1 MVIMLAISLET
12 PVYQAPYPPFGVAA
26 SSFIALTCY
35 LYSLGIYS
43 SAISVSEDIK
53 LRQGIRKFVANNQ
66 SKLLDSI
73 GSAEMEQEIQG
84 RVVALTK
91 KHQDSI
97 EEETGVESSLTED
110 DMKEYLQQVIE
121 ELKKTKKSPS
131 TGAG

>member
-1 MVIMLAISLET
+1 MGISAYGVIMLAISLET

-43 SAISVSEDIK
+43 SAISVSE
-53 LRQGIRKFVANNQ
+53 
-66 SKLLDSI
+66 
-73 GSAEMEQEIQG
+73 EG